1 MGNGVGNEEWANDAI
16 GKCYIYNNL
25 FYIRTYHWVNYSVVI
40 YELLKTHIKVLTMR
54 IRQHTHMSDNIVF
67 LNDLS
72 YILITQI
79 SPFI

>member
-1 MGNGVGNEEWANDAI
+1 M
-16 GKCYIYNNL
+16 
-25 FYIRTYHWVNYSVVI
+25 NYSVVI

-67 LNDLS
+67 LNDMS

>member
-1 MGNGVGNEEWANDAI
+1 M
-16 GKCYIYNNL
+16 
-25 FYIRTYHWVNYSVVI
+25 NYSVVI
-40 YELLKTHIKVLTMR
+40 YELLKAHIKVLTMR